1 MITTPVRAVNTGLGC
16 FAGRGAYAARMG
28 GGGSRRGQPA
38 NTRDRLMAAGERLF
52 ASKGVD
58 RVRLREINELAG
70 QRNSSALHYH
80 FGSRDGLV
88 LAILRRH
95 EDDVDAE
102 VAQVLDRWDRDG
114 YQPGVRE
121 IAAAVVR
128 PLAAKLGSPN
138 GRDFLQIVPY
148 VVPGLSETLRRGRAE
163 PLTPQTRRVLALFE
177 ARIAE
182 LPAEL
187 RRERL
192 VVYML
197 MLTAVLADR
206 AQQMA
211 QRSRP
216 PLDHDRFVEHVL
228 DMVEGIFTMPAGG
241 GSGAA
246 GSALASHRALAGSVS
261 RLD

>member
-1 MITTPVRAVNTGLGC
+1 M
-16 FAGRGAYAARMG
+16 
-28 GGGSRRGQPA
+28 Q
-38 NTRDRLMAAGERLF
+38 AGERLF
-52 ASKGVD
+52 ARKGVD

-95 EDDVDAE
+95 QDDVDAE
-102 VAQVLDRWDRDG
+102 VARQLDQWEQEG
-114 YQPGVRE
+114 HQPDVRE

-128 PLAAKLGSPN
+128 PEAEKLGSPS
-138 GRDFLQIVPY
+138 GRDFLRIVPS
-148 VVPGLSETLRRGRAE
+148 VVPGLSATLRKGRAE
-163 PLTPQTRRVLALFE
+163 PLTPQTRRVLDLFE
-177 ARIAE
+177 ARIGE
-182 LPAEL
+182 LPSEL

-206 AQQMA
+206 AQQLES
-211 QRSRP
+211 RSRP
-216 PLDHDRFVEHVL
+216 PLDHEQFVEHVL
-228 DMVEGIFTMPAGG
+228 DMVEGVFTV
-241 GSGAA
+241 S
-246 GSALASHRALAGSVS
+246 SDRALAGSRS

>member
-1 MITTPVRAVNTGLGC
+1 M
-16 FAGRGAYAARMG
+16 
-28 GGGSRRGQPA
+28 Q
-38 NTRDRLMAAGERLF
+38 AGERLF
-52 ASKGVD
+52 ARKGVD

-95 EDDVDAE
+95 QDDVDTE
-102 VAQVLDRWDRDG
+102 VARQLDQWEQEG
-114 YQPGVRE
+114 HQPDVRE

-128 PLAAKLGSPN
+128 PEAEKLSSPS
-138 GRDFLQIVPY
+138 GRDFLRIVPS
-148 VVPGLSETLRRGRAE
+148 VVPGLSATLRKGRAE
-163 PLTPQTRRVLALFE
+163 PLTPQTRRVLDLFE
-177 ARIAE
+177 ARIGE
-182 LPAEL
+182 LPSEL

-206 AQQMA
+206 AQQLES
-211 QRSRP
+211 RSRP
-216 PLDHDRFVEHVL
+216 PLDHEQFVEHVL
-228 DMVEGIFTMPAGG
+228 DMVEGVFTVSSDRAQ
-241 GSGAA
+241 A
-246 GSALASHRALAGSVS
+246 GSRS

>member
-1 MITTPVRAVNTGLGC
+1 M
-16 FAGRGAYAARMG
+16 
-28 GGGSRRGQPA
+28 Q
-38 NTRDRLMAAGERLF
+38 AGERLF
-52 ASKGVD
+52 ARKGVD

-95 EDDVDAE
+95 QDDVDAE
-102 VAQVLDRWDRDG
+102 VARQLDQWEQEG
-114 YQPGVRE
+114 HQPDVRE

-128 PLAAKLGSPN
+128 PEAEKLGSPS
-138 GRDFLQIVPY
+138 GRDFLRIVPY
-148 VVPGLSETLRRGRAE
+148 VVPGLSATLRKGRAE
-163 PLTPQTRRVLALFE
+163 PLTPQTRRVLDMFE
-177 ARIAE
+177 ARVGE
-182 LPAEL
+182 LPSEL

-206 AQQMA
+206 AQQLES
-211 QRSRP
+211 RSRP
-216 PLDHDRFVEHVL
+216 PLEHEQFVEHVL
-228 DMVEGIFTMPAGG
+228 DMVEGVFTVSRDRALT
-241 GSGAA
+241 GSG
-246 GSALASHRALAGSVS
+246 S

>member
-1 MITTPVRAVNTGLGC
+1 M
-16 FAGRGAYAARMG
+16 
-28 GGGSRRGQPA
+28 Q
-38 NTRDRLMAAGERLF
+38 AGERLF
-52 ASKGVD
+52 ARKGVD

-95 EDDVDAE
+95 QDDVDAE
-102 VAQVLDRWDRDG
+102 VARQLDQWEREG
-114 YQPGVRE
+114 HQPDVRE

-128 PLAAKLGSPN
+128 PEAEKLGSPS
-138 GRDFLQIVPY
+138 GRDFLRIVPY
-148 VVPGLSETLRRGRAE
+148 VVPGLSATLRKGRAE
-163 PLTPQTRRVLALFE
+163 PLTPQTRRVLDLFE
-177 ARIAE
+177 ARVGE
-182 LPAEL
+182 LPSEL

-206 AQQMA
+206 AQQLES
-211 QRSRP
+211 RSRP
-216 PLDHDRFVEHVL
+216 PLEHEQFVEHVL
-228 DMVEGIFTMPAGG
+228 DMVEGVFTV
-241 GSGAA
+241 SRD
-246 GSALASHRALAGSVS
+246 RALTGSRS